1 MSVNLQVI
9 RDAEHARV
17 RVVVRVAP
25 VAVITAAVVVAL
37 SDGDEHERR
46 TKATMIKARRT
57 WLFVPLEVWLY
68 EPYDELGIV
77 NARERRTGA
86 GSR

>member
-1 MSVNLQVI
+1 MSVNVQVI

-25 VAVITAAVVVAL
+25 VAVVTAAVVVAL
-37 SDGDEHERR
+37 PDDDDDERR
-46 TKATMIKARRT
+46 TKATIIKARRT
-57 WLFVPLEVWLY
+57 WLLVPLEVWLY

-77 NARERRTGA
+77 DVRGGRTRA